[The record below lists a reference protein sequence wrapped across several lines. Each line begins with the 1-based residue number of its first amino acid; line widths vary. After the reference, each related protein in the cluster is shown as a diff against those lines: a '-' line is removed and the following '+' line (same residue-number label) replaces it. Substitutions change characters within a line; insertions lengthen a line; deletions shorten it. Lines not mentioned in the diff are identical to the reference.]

1 MTTRFS
7 SKYPAFSS
15 WLHSKRRISSY
26 SERVIKLHKIFP
38 NEPLVSLIKTSIKI
52 LDLSRRPW
60 AILLPEEKSNR
71 ILVLEVLR
79 RMKKGESL
87 TSASKHVGLT
97 KYDLLTYIRN
107 ASKGKLAFLTTI
119 SPEME
124 ENERYFI
131 GILDIKEIKNE
142 REIFGDKETSF
153 AITPKIKIRFWKY
166 FHNKNNIEKWGCGL
180 FRYVDDLT
188 ALAIL
193 EDLEKEY
200 NKLKDFEK
208 EKKNLSI
215 LIERYKKYIGG

>member
-107 ASKGKLAFLTTI
+107 ALTKSSGRWYPKQIDHIERAMQIYEKG
-119 SPEME
+119 
-124 ENERYFI
+124 
-131 GILDIKEIKNE
+131 EIKTIIVTNSRDASIIGE
-142 REIFGDKETSF
+142 YFATVKKYLESGDPSVLKKFKKVVIIDAYGKKHRLETR
-153 AITPKIKIRFWKY
+153 PDKIRD
-166 FHNKNNIEKWGCGL
+166 IEEAK
-180 FRYVDDLT
+180 
-188 ALAIL
+188 
-193 EDLEKEY
+193 EDSEF
-200 NKLKDFEK
+200 FEVYSD
-208 EKKNLSI
+208 E
-215 LIERYKKYIGG
+215 